1 MPAAE
6 PELRPKKAQFHLKSA
21 NAILDEV
28 VAAIGSNAPKSA
40 PARAAV
46 LAVVRQALADA
57 RKSAEAD
64 LMATGHGT
72 RCAQNLSAAEDEIIR
87 AVFSFAT
94 RYVYPVE
101 NPSGAETVSIAAVGG
116 YGRGTLAPG
125 SDIDLLFILPYK
137 QTPWGE
143 QVTEYILYMLWD
155 LGQKVGHAVRSV
167 EDCIR
172 MARADMTVR
181 TATLEARYLTGDKGL
196 FETLQKRFES
206 EIMPKTGPEF
216 IAAKMAE
223 REERHK
229 QMGNTRYVVEPNIKD
244 GKGGLRDLHTLF
256 WIGKY
261 FYRVKTS
268 AELVD
273 KGVLSAEEYRHFQR
287 AEEFLWAVRCNLHFL
302 TGRADEKL
310 TFEVQPD
317 LARRLRYADRP
328 GMLGVER
335 MMKRYFLVAKDVG
348 DLTRIICTSLE
359 FDHAKPLDMMGR
371 VTGLFKRGR
380 VAIKGEPDFV
390 IDSGRLNTAAPDTF
404 DKNPLALIKSFLV
417 AGRNDLLFH
426 PDAIKAITRAL
437 HLINRDVK
445 NSPEANQW
453 FLEILTSPRTV
464 ERILRQ
470 MNESGVLGKFVPEF
484 GKIVA
489 LMQFNMY
496 HHYTVDEHLIRAV
509 GVMAEIANGG
519 LRQELP
525 LTHELLPSLNDTRLL
540 YVALFLHDIAKGR
553 PEDHSIAGA
562 RIARKFCPRLGLDPA
577 ETETVA
583 WLIEYHLLMSEI
595 AQARDLQ
602 DPETAK
608 AFADV
613 VQSPQRLALLMILTA
628 CDIRAVGPGVWTGW
642 KGSLLRSLYYA
653 TEPLLS
659 GGHSRVTQS
668 DRIAAAKSQLAKAL
682 AAWPADEL
690 EKYTGRHYNHYWLRA
705 ELELQ
710 LEHAKMIRAA
720 DHAHNTFAGSMR
732 IQAFEGITEVSFYTP
747 DHPRLLSLIAG
758 ACTMC
763 DASIIGAQIFS
774 TRDGFA
780 LDTFR
785 LRRAFTSDEDE
796 KIRANRIIETVKQLL
811 QGKRQILI
819 DLGKES
825 RHNRRLK
832 PFSLPAEV
840 TVSNNLSEKFT
851 VIEVMGLD
859 RTGLLHQLTRAISD
873 LNLTIGSAHIG
884 TYGEK
889 AVDVFYVTDLTGHK
903 IDSKQRQRV
912 IRDALLNVFS
922 PPPAREDA
930 APKVANG

>member
-1 MPAAE
+1 MTLAE
-6 PELRPKKAQFHLKSA
+6 TEARPKKPQFALKTA
-21 NAILDEV
+21 ETILVELDALVGAEP
-28 VAAIGSNAPKSA
+28 AKS
-40 PARAAV
+40 PVARAAV
-46 LAVVRQALADA
+46 LAHIRQTLADA
-57 RKSAEAD
+57 RKSAEAE
-64 LMATGHGT
+64 LLATNKGT
-72 RCAQNLSAAEDEIIR
+72 RCAQNLSNAQDEIIT
-87 AVFSFAT
+87 AVHRFAT
-94 RYVYPVE
+94 TRVYPVD
-101 NPSGAETVSIAAVGG
+101 NPSGAEAIALSAVGG

-167 EDCIR
+167 DECIR

-181 TATLEARYLTGDKGL
+181 TATLEARFLTGDKAL
-196 FETLQKRFES
+196 FDNLVHRFET
-206 EIMPKTGPEF
+206 EIVPRTGPEF

-223 REERHK
+223 RDERHK

-244 GKGGLRDLHTLF
+244 GKGGLRDLNTLF

-261 FYRVKTS
+261 FYQVKTS
-268 AELVD
+268 HELVG
-273 KGVLSAEEYRHFQR
+273 KGVLTSAEYRLFSR
-287 AEEFLWAVRCNLHFL
+287 AEDFLWAVRCHLHYI

-310 TFEVQPD
+310 TFDVQPD
-317 LARRLRYADRP
+317 LARRMGYAERL

-335 MMKRYFLVAKDVG
+335 FMKRYFLVAKDVG
-348 DLTRIICTSLE
+348 DLTRIICASLE
-359 FDHAKPLDMMGR
+359 FHHAKDMDLVGR
-371 VTGLFKRGR
+371 VLAPFRSGKSK
-380 VAIKGEPDFV
+380 IKGEPDFIV
-390 IDSGRLNTAAPDTF
+390 DTGRLNIATPDVF
-404 DKNPLALIKSFLV
+404 EKEPVNLIKMFMV
-417 AGRNDLLFH
+417 AGREELLFH
-426 PDAIKAITRAL
+426 PDAIKVIRDSL
-437 HLINRDVK
+437 RLIDNRLRTDPK
-445 NSPEANQW
+445 ANAH
-453 FLEILTSPRTV
+453 FLTILTSPLYV

-470 MNESGVLGKFVPEF
+470 MNESGVLGKFVPDF

-519 LRQELP
+519 LRTELP
-525 LTHELLPSLNDTRLL
+525 LTHELLPQLNDTRLL

-562 RIARKFCPRLGLDPA
+562 RIAKKLCPRFGLNPA
-577 ETETVA
+577 ETDTVA

-595 AQARDLQ
+595 AQARDIQ

-628 CDIRAVGPGVWTGW
+628 CDIRAVGPGTWTGW
-642 KGSLLRSLYYA
+642 KGSLLRALYYA

-659 GGHSRVTQS
+659 GGHSQVSHTDRVNQA
-668 DRIAAAKSQLAKAL
+668 RHAL
-682 AAWPADEL
+682 ANALSSWPPEEIEA
-690 EKYTGRHYNHYWLRA
+690 YSTRHYDHYWLRA
-705 ELELQ
+705 EPELQ
-710 LEHAKMIRAA
+710 IEHARMIRQA
-720 DHAHNTFAGSMR
+720 DMAQQPFAGSIR
-732 IQAFEGITEVSFYTP
+732 IKAFEGITEVSFYVP

-758 ACTMC
+758 ACTMQ

-774 TRDGFA
+774 TRDGRA
-780 LDTFR
+780 IDTFR

-796 KIRANRIIETVKQLL
+796 KVRATRIIDTVKQLL
-811 QGKRQILI
+811 QGKRTVLI

-825 RHNRRLK
+825 RHNKRLK
-832 PFSLPAEV
+832 PFALPAQV
-840 TVSNNLSEKFT
+840 SVSNAISEKFT
-851 VIEVMGLD
+851 VIEVSGLD
-859 RTGLLHQLTRAISD
+859 RIGLLYALTREIAD

-889 AVDVFYVTDLTGHK
+889 AVDVFYVTDLTGQK
-903 IDSKQRQRV
+903 IHVKARQKK
-912 IRDALLNVFS
+912 IHDALMGVFER
-922 PPPAREDA
+922 PEVKR
-930 APKVANG
+930 VANG